1 MKLKIDKVVYG
12 GYGLAKENNTVYFVP
27 YALPGEEVEIEVV
40 EDKKDYKLGR
50 LVDVLKPSEYRLKPA
65 CEYFTACGGCDF
77 QHTTYENQLLLKKE
91 ILKDQ
96 LLRIGKIE
104 TEIEKIIPS
113 KEPFRYRNKTQ
124 LKYDGKNLGFYK
136 KDSND
141 LVNVDYC
148 LLLKEDIEKLLNPLK
163 KFLIKYAI
171 MPSNIHI
178 FSNTKEEKLIRFEF
192 LDESQLSNIIY
203 DMNIFREEIDE
214 KIKGIGFYFKHKRHS
229 LLGEDV
235 VFENIGDYKFRVSMD
250 SFFQVNVYQIKNL
263 IDEVVSEIKDEGF
276 KKLVDFYCGVG
287 TLTIPASKYVKE
299 VLGIESNEEAVKDAK
314 ANIKHNKLKN
324 VKFLKAQTEKGLK
337 YAKDF
342 LPEVVIF
349 DPPRSGLNRKIVNEI
364 SKIQTVRKI
373 IYVSCD
379 PSTLSRDLRQFIE
392 NGFKLKKVK
401 LIDMFPQTYHIESI
415 SVLER

>member
-27 YALPGEEVEIEVV
+27 YTLPDEEVEIEVV

-50 LVDVLKPSEYRLKPA
+50 LVDVLKPSEYRVKPA

-77 QHTTYENQLLLKKE
+77 QHMTYENQLLLKKE

-113 KEPFRYRNKTQ
+113 KEPFRYRNRTQ
-124 LKYDGKNLGFYK
+124 LKFDGKNLGFYK

-163 KFLIKYAI
+163 KFHIKYAI

-178 FSNTKEEKLIRFEF
+178 FSNTKEEKLVRFEF
-192 LDESQLSNIIY
+192 LDESQFSNIIY

-214 KIKGIGFYFKHKRHS
+214 KIKGIGFYAKHKRYS

-250 SFFQVNVYQIKNL
+250 SFFQVNVYQIENL
-263 IDEVVSEIKDEGF
+263 IDEVVSEVEDKGF

-299 VLGIESNEEAVKDAK
+299 ALGIESNEEAVKDAK

-349 DPPRSGLNRKIVNEI
+349 DPPRSGLNRKIINEI
-364 SKIQTVRKI
+364 SQIQTVRKI

-415 SVLER
+415 GILER

>member
-1 MKLKIDKVVYG
+1 MKVKIEKIIYG
-12 GYGLAKENNTVYFVP
+12 GYGLAKENNVVYFAA
-27 YALPGEEVEIEVV
+27 YTLPNEEVEIEVV
-40 EDKKDYKLGR
+40 EDKRDYKLGKSVKIIR
-50 LVDVLKPSEYRLKPA
+50 PSKERITPS
-65 CEYFTACGGCDF
+65 CEYFTTCGGCDF

-96 LLRIGKIE
+96 LKRIGKIDA
-104 TEIEKIIPS
+104 EIKKIIPS
-113 KEPFRYRNKTQ
+113 KEPFRYRNKVQ
-124 LKYDGKNLGFYK
+124 LKFDGKNLGFYK

-148 LLLKEDIEKLLNPLK
+148 LLLKEDIEKLINPLK
-163 KFLIKYAI
+163 KFLTKYAI
-171 MPSNIHI
+171 IPSNIHI
-178 FSNTKEEKLIRFEF
+178 FSNTKEEKLIKFEF
-192 LDESQLSNIIY
+192 LDESQFSNIVY
-203 DMNIFREEIDE
+203 DINIFREEIDE
-214 KIKGIGFYFKHKRHS
+214 KIKAVGFYVKYKRFF

-250 SFFQVNVYQIKNL
+250 SFFQVNIHQIKNL
-263 IDEVVSEIKDEGF
+263 IDEVINEIKNESF

-287 TLTIPASKYVKE
+287 TLTIPASRYAKE
-299 VLGIESNEEAVKDAK
+299 ALGIESNEEAVKDAK
-314 ANIKHNKLKN
+314 ANIKHNNLKN

-342 LPEVVIF
+342 MPEVVIF
-349 DPPRSGLNRKIVNEI
+349 DPPRSGLNRKIINEI
-364 SKIQTVRKI
+364 SQIQTVRKI

-392 NGFKLKKVK
+392 NGFKLIDIK